1 MRVSLL
7 TPSMLRR
14 RSMCAEMVIVTGGV
28 FGDVLKR
35 VVRDTTRSNETPAS
49 SLQMIAESVLPMYFL
64 HQVNLMVC

>member
-1 MRVSLL
+1 
-7 TPSMLRR
+7 
-14 RSMCAEMVIVTGGV
+14 MCAEMVIVTGGV